1 MAEGAGGG
9 PVPLLP
15 GRCARLTRPTTPSP
29 SPSSTTTPATTCSR
43 AGASQGRKS
52 SPLKTFADR
61 DTLQPRGLCANAAP
75 GGNGAVSCP
84 GRGALEGAA
93 LPPTGRHAHCVPRR
107 VPLPPTGPPMPR
119 GLPSSTCTPEGT
131 KVGEGGERGPL
142 RSAPGGVRG
151 VPRPGG
157 RWSWRSGAPAALLA
171 STFLL
176 TLLAPARGFN
186 LATCNGAL
194 GMESGKI
201 QDSQISASSSY
212 DVSVTGPSSARLNVE
227 RAGGAWCP
235 REMVG
240 QEDLK
245 EYLEIDLEA
254 PHVISV
260 TESQGRFGNGQG
272 VEFVEQYMLEYWR
285 HNTWYT
291 YKKWNGDKILQ
302 GNKNQYMP
310 VRNELVPPIIASKI
324 RFVPFSPHP
333 RTVCMRVELHGCPYE
348 DGLVSYSMAQGQDR
362 GMEVDLLDLSYDGTT
377 TEGLLYGGLG
387 QLHDGITGDHNF
399 RTDIG
404 HGKGYE
410 WVGWKNDTQNP
421 LEIICE
427 FDVVRNFTAMH
438 IYANNMYTKDVQVF
452 SRARVLFSVGGRYF
466 GSRPIEYNYMTDEVS
481 EYGRNVSIK
490 LHHRVGKY
498 VKIQLFF
505 KARWIMV
512 SEIFFV
518 SRPARGNFSELT
530 ETEELPPEAGG
541 APHHDSSSG
550 YMHDGAAL
558 GDKNHRNLVVTDVS
572 EEPRGQEYVALVIGV
587 LIAVIILL
595 VSAILLIVWRAR
607 RQKAGTITH
616 DIFTGPYGE
625 KRDIVNLKEVQK
637 FLTAP
642 AVLRPSSLCS
652 SPRLA
657 THRSNGYRLNTTLP
671 IHPSQPEC
679 AVPGLVTLGFY
690 DSSDSS
696 AAMGVEGGD
705 IDKAGLY
712 SEPYHMTY
720 NSIGGYSS
728 MAHKMSHPNPLS
740 SPDYTASD
748 VSAECPSTEYAIPHM
763 SGEAGATGGY
773 PPPLP
778 HSKPPLH
785 TLNTFLGKPPP
796 TPLPP
801 NAAQPQESFYA
812 ATEIVAVSDVGSNGT
827 AGGRQGQQGQQGAGA
842 AAATL
847 ENVTA
852 REIPRS
858 AITLLQQIGE
868 GQFGEVHLGEVEDEE
883 GQKQMVAVKT
893 LRLEASHSVRCD
905 FEREVEILARLRDP
919 NIVQVVGVCSRE
931 EPLCM
936 LVEYMEHGDLNQ
948 YLQAHIAETASP
960 RNTHAKTLRSGVGYG
975 CLIYMATQIASGMKY
990 LESLNFVHRD
1000 LATRNC
1006 LVGAGHVIKIS
1017 DFGMSRNLYSADYYR
1032 IEGKAL
1038 LPIRWMAW
1046 ESVLLGKFT
1055 TKSDVWS
1062 FAVTLWEILTM
1073 AREQP
1078 YEDLTDEQVIEN
1090 VSYIYHNEA
1099 RKALLPQP
1107 ANCPKEIY
1115 DLMRE
1120 CWKRS
1125 DADRPTFREI
1135 HMFLQRKNLGYSPV
1149 T

>member
-1 MAEGAGGG
+1 M
-9 PVPLLP
+9 
-15 GRCARLTRPTTPSP
+15 
-29 SPSSTTTPATTCSR
+29 
-43 AGASQGRKS
+43 Q
-52 SPLKTFADR
+52 
-61 DTLQPRGLCANAAP
+61 
-75 GGNGAVSCP
+75 
-84 GRGALEGAA
+84 
-93 LPPTGRHAHCVPRR
+93 
-107 VPLPPTGPPMPR
+107 
-119 GLPSSTCTPEGT
+119 
-131 KVGEGGERGPL
+131 
-142 RSAPGGVRG
+142 
-151 VPRPGG
+151 
-157 RWSWRSGAPAALLA
+157 
-171 STFLL
+171 
-176 TLLAPARGFN
+176 
-186 LATCNGAL
+186 
-194 GMESGKI
+194 SGKI
-201 QDSQISASSSY
+201 KDSQISASSSY

-245 EYLEIDLEA
+245 EYLEIDLES
-254 PHVISV
+254 PHVISF

-285 HNTWYT
+285 PGHNTWYT

-302 GNKNQYMP
+302 ANKNQYMP
-310 VRNELVPPIIASKI
+310 VKNELVPPIIASKI

-387 QLHDGITGDHNF
+387 QLHDGMTGNRNF
-399 RTDIG
+399 RADIG

-421 LEIICE
+421 LEITCE
-427 FDVVRNFTAMH
+427 FDVVRNFTAVH

-452 SRARVLFSVGGRYF
+452 SRARVHFSVGGRYF
-466 GSRPIEYNYMTDEVS
+466 GSRPIEFNYMTDEVS

-498 VKIQLFF
+498 VKIQMFF
-505 KARWIMV
+505 KARWIMI

-625 KRDIVNLKEVQK
+625 KRDIVNLK
-637 FLTAP
+637 
-642 AVLRPSSLCS
+642 
-652 SPRLA
+652 
-657 THRSNGYRLNTTLP
+657 
-671 IHPSQPEC
+671 
-679 AVPGLVTLGFY
+679 
-690 DSSDSS
+690 
-696 AAMGVEGGD
+696 MGVEGGD

-827 AGGRQGQQGQQGAGA
+827 AGGRQGQQGQQGAAG

-960 RNTHAKTLRSGVGYG
+960 RNTHAKTLSYG

>member
-1 MAEGAGGG
+1 M
-9 PVPLLP
+9 
-15 GRCARLTRPTTPSP
+15 LT
-29 SPSSTTTPATTCSR
+29 
-43 AGASQGRKS
+43 
-52 SPLKTFADR
+52 
-61 DTLQPRGLCANAAP
+61 
-75 GGNGAVSCP
+75 
-84 GRGALEGAA
+84 
-93 LPPTGRHAHCVPRR
+93 
-107 VPLPPTGPPMPR
+107 
-119 GLPSSTCTPEGT
+119 
-131 KVGEGGERGPL
+131 
-142 RSAPGGVRG
+142 
-151 VPRPGG
+151 
-157 RWSWRSGAPAALLA
+157 
-171 STFLL
+171 
-176 TLLAPARGFN
+176 
-186 LATCNGAL
+186 
-194 GMESGKI
+194 
-201 QDSQISASSSY
+201 
-212 DVSVTGPSSARLNVE
+212 
-227 RAGGAWCP
+227 
-235 REMVG
+235 
-240 QEDLK
+240 
-245 EYLEIDLEA
+245 
-254 PHVISV
+254 
-260 TESQGRFGNGQG
+260 
-272 VEFVEQYMLEYWR
+272 
-285 HNTWYT
+285 
-291 YKKWNGDKILQ
+291 ILQ
-302 GNKNQYMP
+302 ANKNQYMP
-310 VRNELVPPIIASKI
+310 VKNELVPPIIASKI

-387 QLHDGITGDHNF
+387 QLHDGMTGNRNF
-399 RTDIG
+399 RADIG

-421 LEIICE
+421 LEITCE
-427 FDVVRNFTAMH
+427 FDVVRNFTAVH

-452 SRARVLFSVGGRYF
+452 SRARVHFSVGGRYF
-466 GSRPIEYNYMTDEVS
+466 GSRPIEFNYMTDEVS

-498 VKIQLFF
+498 VKIQMFF
-505 KARWIMV
+505 KARWIMI

-518 SRPARGNFSELT
+518 SL
-530 ETEELPPEAGG
+530 
-541 APHHDSSSG
+541 
-550 YMHDGAAL
+550 
-558 GDKNHRNLVVTDVS
+558 VTDVS

-671 IHPSQPEC
+671 IHPSQ
-679 AVPGLVTLGFY
+679 
-690 DSSDSS
+690 
-696 AAMGVEGGD
+696 MGVEGGD

-740 SPDYTASD
+740 SPDYT
-748 VSAECPSTEYAIPHM
+748 ECPSTEYAIPHM

-827 AGGRQGQQGQQGAGA
+827 AGGRQGQQGQQGAAG

-960 RNTHAKTLRSGVGYG
+960 RNTHAKTLSYG

-1090 VSYIYHNEA
+1090 SDLLHLPHGQ
-1099 RKALLPQP
+1099 ALLPQP

>member
-625 KRDIVNLKEVQK
+625 KRDIVNLK
-637 FLTAP
+637 
-642 AVLRPSSLCS
+642 
-652 SPRLA
+652 
-657 THRSNGYRLNTTLP
+657 
-671 IHPSQPEC
+671 
-679 AVPGLVTLGFY
+679 
-690 DSSDSS
+690 
-696 AAMGVEGGD
+696 MGVEGGD

-812 ATEIVAVSDVGSNGT
+812 ATEIVAVSDVQGSNGT

>member
-1 MAEGAGGG
+1 M
-9 PVPLLP
+9 
-15 GRCARLTRPTTPSP
+15 
-29 SPSSTTTPATTCSR
+29 
-43 AGASQGRKS
+43 Q
-52 SPLKTFADR
+52 
-61 DTLQPRGLCANAAP
+61 
-75 GGNGAVSCP
+75 
-84 GRGALEGAA
+84 
-93 LPPTGRHAHCVPRR
+93 
-107 VPLPPTGPPMPR
+107 
-119 GLPSSTCTPEGT
+119 
-131 KVGEGGERGPL
+131 
-142 RSAPGGVRG
+142 
-151 VPRPGG
+151 
-157 RWSWRSGAPAALLA
+157 
-171 STFLL
+171 
-176 TLLAPARGFN
+176 
-186 LATCNGAL
+186 
-194 GMESGKI
+194 SGKI
-201 QDSQISASSSY
+201 KDSQISASSSY

-245 EYLEIDLEA
+245 EYLEIDLES
-254 PHVISV
+254 PHVISF

-285 HNTWYT
+285 PGHNTWYT

-302 GNKNQYMP
+302 ANKNQYMP
-310 VRNELVPPIIASKI
+310 VKNELVPPIIASKI

-387 QLHDGITGDHNF
+387 QLHDGMTGNRNF
-399 RTDIG
+399 RADIG

-421 LEIICE
+421 LEITCE
-427 FDVVRNFTAMH
+427 FDVVRNFTAVH

-452 SRARVLFSVGGRYF
+452 SRARVHFSVGGRYF
-466 GSRPIEYNYMTDEVS
+466 GSRPIEFNYMTDEVS

-498 VKIQLFF
+498 VKIQMFF
-505 KARWIMV
+505 KARWIMI

-625 KRDIVNLKEVQK
+625 KRDIVNLK
-637 FLTAP
+637 
-642 AVLRPSSLCS
+642 
-652 SPRLA
+652 
-657 THRSNGYRLNTTLP
+657 
-671 IHPSQPEC
+671 
-679 AVPGLVTLGFY
+679 
-690 DSSDSS
+690 
-696 AAMGVEGGD
+696 MGVEGGD

-740 SPDYTASD
+740 SPDYT
-748 VSAECPSTEYAIPHM
+748 ECPSTEYAIPHM

-827 AGGRQGQQGQQGAGA
+827 AGGRQGQQGQQGAAG

-960 RNTHAKTLRSGVGYG
+960 RNTHAKTLSYG